1 MHLQSYVRS
10 CWPLVGALL
19 LASGEAQA
27 QDVTPD
33 TGSRPLRFVVPF
45 TPGGGSD
52 NVARSLSPK
61 LSQVLGRPVVI
72 DNRPGAGITLASDLV
87 SKAPGDGNTILIV
100 TIAHAVNPSLYK
112 KLPYDTEKD
121 FAPLTLVTT
130 AALVLVVH
138 PSLPVRSVSDLV
150 ALAKAKPQQLNYSTP
165 GNGSPAHLSGEM
177 FKSLA
182 GVRIEHVPY
191 KGAAGA
197 TTDLL
202 AGNVQLTFSAVSVA
216 PQLMKAGKLRGLA
229 VTTATR
235 ARAVPELPTIAEAGL
250 KGYEVVSWQGLLAPG
265 KTPKETVEK
274 LHQALAATLG
284 SPEVKE
290 IIGRQGYDIAVS
302 TPQQFA
308 AYISHEIKRWS
319 KLVSS
324 IGVRPD

>member
-1 MHLQSYVRS
+1 MHLQSSIRS
-10 CWPLVGALL
+10 CFPL
-19 LASGEAQA
+19 LAAILFASSVAQA
-27 QDVTPD
+27 QEVTPD

-52 NVARSLSPK
+52 NVARALSPK

-72 DNRPGAGITLASDLV
+72 DNRPGAGITLGSDLV
-87 SKAPGDGNTILIV
+87 AKAPGDGNTILIV

-130 AALVLVVH
+130 GPLVLVVH
-138 PSLPVRSVSDLV
+138 PSLPVKSVSDLV

-182 GVRIEHVPY
+182 GVQIEHVPY
-191 KGAAGA
+191 KGASGA
-197 TTDLL
+197 TIDLL

-216 PQLMKAGKLRGLA
+216 PQLIKAGKLRGLA

-235 ARAVPELPTIAEAGL
+235 ARALPELPTMAEAGL
-250 KGYEVVSWQGLLAPG
+250 KGYEVVSWQGILAPG
-265 KTPKETVEK
+265 KTPKETVDK
-274 LHQALAATLG
+274 LHHALATTIG
-284 SPEVKE
+284 SAEVKE
-290 IIGRQGYDIAVS
+290 ILGRQGYDAMVT
-302 TPQQFA
+302 TPEQFSS
-308 AYISHEIKRWS
+308 YISREIRRWS
-319 KLVSS
+319 KLVES
-324 IGVRPD
+324 IGMRPD